1 MQQETK
7 TPDFFLFCLSDL
19 PLNDCDGFTLVSP
32 VHTRQVQTLL
42 QGVHIRE
49 DFDKLPVAV
58 KRQTTAFP
66 PNFVHSLDSTHMMM
80 TAIEMDKVGVP
91 FAAVHDSYWVHAGN
105 VDTMNDKLRQVPV
118 VDGWLCVSG
127 VLG

>member
-1 MQQETK
+1 MK
-7 TPDFFLFCLSDL
+7 TNWLILRTCFDHFLSSVC
-19 PLNDCDGFTLVSP
+19 LVSLTSFFVACGSVRSP
-32 VHTRQVQTLL
+32 TFALHQVQTLL

-49 DFDKLPVAV
+49 ENDNLPIAV

-66 PNFVHSLDSTHMMM
+66 PNFVHSLDSTHMML

-105 VDTMNDKLRQVPV
+105 VDAMNDQLRQVR
-118 VDGWLCVSG
+118 
-127 VLG
+127 